1 MGRQGFSAAGGR
13 PGAGSGAAAGGP
25 AAGSLVLGGAARR
38 FLLLA
43 VMLVAAAYFATA
55 PFFYTGV
62 QRAAGGRPGAGS
74 GAAAGGPAA
83 GSLVL
88 GGAARRFL
96 LLAVML
102 VAAAYFA
109 TAPFFY
115 DSPAVDVIAGWIAI
129 AGGGILAAAGTTV
142 AVSGAIIR
150 TDHGGFV
157 VTQECIFTLLIPLY
171 IAGTLAAPLGRW
183 PRAAALLATPLIFF
197 CLGVSR
203 LLVLSVPAA
212 VVGLEL
218 QEMPDYAELRIARRP
233 DSGQLHPDVRLA
245 ARQPGRRSTGH
256 PVGPA
261 GGQSV

>member
-1 MGRQGFSAAGGR
+1 MGRQGFS
-13 PGAGSGAAAGGP
+13 
-25 AAGSLVLGGAARR
+25 
-38 FLLLA
+38 
-43 VMLVAAAYFATA
+43 
-55 PFFYTGV
+55 
-62 QRAAGGRPGAGS
+62 AAGGRPGAGS

-218 QEMPDYAELRIARRP
+218 PRLCGAPHSRVYAEFRTMRSWVGDPRERGPSREVVLRI
-233 DSGQLHPDVRLA
+233 VRGFPESRGA
-245 ARQPGRRSTGH
+245 DRWR
-256 PVGPA
+256 
-261 GGQSV
+261 